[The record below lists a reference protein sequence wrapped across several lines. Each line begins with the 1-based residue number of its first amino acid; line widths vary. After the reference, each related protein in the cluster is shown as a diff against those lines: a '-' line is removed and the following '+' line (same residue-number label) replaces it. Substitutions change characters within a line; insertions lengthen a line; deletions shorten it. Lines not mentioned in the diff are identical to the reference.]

1 MTTISGHHYRGVDE
15 IRHQLDA
22 VRARRGALTL
32 VTGIVA
38 VVSVLLGS
46 LLVLALMLG
55 YWPDQPP
62 RMLRWVMLGLTCS
75 VWAAAFF
82 WFIIRAMSRKY
93 NHAQVARFVEEATPE
108 ARNDLI
114 NAILLSRD
122 RDQVSPELVQQAIYE
137 AVRHSRKLD
146 LNRSVSLQ
154 QLQRWGIALAASAVL
169 LIAFIALQGGAFKRG
184 LLAAMSPAAFVPHQ
198 NAIELLSLEPGDTT
212 KFAKETV
219 TVVARI
225 RNESGL
231 DLPAEVLFADQD
243 EPKAMAASEGN
254 TVFAL
259 PIGEVGQTRQYA
271 VRIGDSRWPT
281 DKEWYTITVLKKVK
295 IDGLDLAYRYPPYTN
310 LGERTVKNADG
321 SIQAPIGSTAT
332 VTVRVSE
339 PVPAAVL
346 NVQEASPITMVRSLS
361 GTSFSADLPVNANG
375 SYHVTLCDQSGRII
389 QRLPDLGEE
398 PGTMDAFSASGRSL
412 AKGYYSI
419 TALPDTPPKVDFLVP
434 NRDTNVAPGGK
445 LKLRVKF
452 SDKYGLTCA
461 ALEHGFEGQKFTPVP
476 TFVPPF
482 GAKTELEYDFEL
494 DLKDY
499 KKGDEIVYFAT
510 VEDNRHLPHLN
521 LGRQKSE
528 SKHYKVVIQDPAQ
541 VAAEKSQRY
550 EELRA
555 RLMAIL
561 KMQEEQA
568 VANKIAAKLAGLE
581 ELKTSGSGLASGQRK
596 IKASL
601 AELAADKRLFD
612 DEMATIQ
619 EAIGVLGNNEGQL
632 AIDQAMVISSLAAI
646 EGRDKAC
653 DVLAKTQRQIIER
666 LQTLLAIMPSLGKG
680 EQEKKEAKT
689 GADLPPDVKEKL
701 EKLKN
706 DLDRFKEE
714 ERKILAATER
724 LSKKPIDN
732 LTPEDEKMLKDL
744 EMAQDKL
751 DKFINEAV
759 TDFSQLAQQ
768 DFANPTM
775 MKELLAIKSDVTMA
789 KDALSKKATEIATA
803 LEDNGIENA
812 KTLTAN
818 IEKWLS
824 DKPDREK
831 WSMEAPD
838 EQSKTEQAELPTE
851 LEDLV
856 GDLLEQEEDL
866 FEEMEDQT
874 SKYTMSGDKGIGWD
888 ALDGPIANMNAQGV
902 TGNQLPN
909 PNEMGGRSGEG
920 RTGKSSG
927 EFVEDKA
934 VGKGG
939 RRTPTR
945 LSPEPFQ
952 KGQVNDQSTEPPGG
966 ATGGGKLSG
975 SGEEGLEGPVP
986 PPLAQEMKR
995 LAGKQA
1001 SLLNRA
1007 ERIQSK
1013 FAVNDHSNFKLM
1025 EAITLMSRVKS
1036 DLDNYR
1042 YRNVLRARDTTVGA
1056 IQQAGLLMTGKI
1068 DVAAD
1073 STSRMPKHIREDIAD
1088 AMKGKLPEEFR
1099 DPLEQ
1104 YYRRLNEAGTK

>member
-1 MTTISGHHYRGVDE
+1 MTTLSGHHYRGVDE
-15 IRHQLDA
+15 ILHQLDA
-22 VRARRGALTL
+22 VRARRSALTL

-38 VVSVLLGS
+38 VVSVLLCS
-46 LLVLALMLG
+46 LLLLALMLG

-62 RMLRWVMLGLTCS
+62 RTLRWGLQGLACLL
-75 VWAAAFF
+75 WAAAFY
-82 WFIIRAMSRKY
+82 WFIVRTVMRKE

-137 AVRHSRKLD
+137 AVRHTRKLN
-146 LNRSVSLQ
+146 LTRAVSLQ
-154 QLQRWGIALAASAVL
+154 QLQKWGIALAGSAVL
-169 LIAFIALQGGAFKRG
+169 LIAFIALQPGAFKRG
-184 LLAAMSPAAFVPHQ
+184 LLAAMSPGAYVPHQ
-198 NAIELLSLEPGDTT
+198 NSIELLSLDPGDTT
-212 KFAKETV
+212 KFAQEKV
-219 TVVARI
+219 TIIARI
-225 RNESGL
+225 RNELGQ
-231 DLPAEVLFADQD
+231 DLPAEVIFADQD
-243 EPKAMAASEGN
+243 EPKPMVASEGN

-259 PIGEVGQTRQYA
+259 PIAEIAQTRQYA

-295 IDGLDLAYRYPPYTN
+295 VEGLDLAYRYPAYTK
-310 LGERTVKNADG
+310 LGERKVTNADG
-321 SIQAPIGSTAT
+321 SIQAPMGSTVT

-339 PVPAAVL
+339 PIPAAVL
-346 NVQEASPITMVRSLS
+346 NVQDASPLSMVRSIN
-361 GTSFSADLPVNANG
+361 GTSFSADLPVSANG
-375 SYHVTLCDQSGRII
+375 SYHVTLCDQTGRII

-398 PGTMDAFSASGRSL
+398 PGSLNAFSASGRSL
-412 AKGYYSI
+412 ARGYYSI
-419 TALPDTPPKVDFLVP
+419 TALPDTPPKVDILAP
-434 NRDTNVAPGGK
+434 NRDTNVAPGQK
-445 LKLRVKF
+445 LKLRIKF
-452 SDKYGLTCA
+452 SDKYGMTTA
-461 ALEHGFEGQKFTPVP
+461 SLEHGFEGQKLTAVP
-476 TFVPPF
+476 TFMPPLSD
-482 GAKTELEYDFEL
+482 KTELEYDFDL

-499 KKGDEIVYFAT
+499 KKGDEIVYFAA

-528 SKHYKVVIQDPAQ
+528 SKRYKVVIQDPTA
-541 VAAEKSQRY
+541 VAAEKAQRY

-568 VANKIAAKLAGLE
+568 VSNKVAAKLARLE
-581 ELKTSGSGLASGQRK
+581 ELKSTGTGLAGGQGK
-596 IKASL
+596 IKAAL
-601 AELAADKRLFD
+601 VELAADKRLFD
-612 DEMATIQ
+612 DEMATLQ
-619 EAIGVLGNNEGQL
+619 EAIGVLGNREAHL
-632 AIDQAMVISSLAAI
+632 AVEQALVISSLAAI

-653 DVLAKTQRQIIER
+653 DSLGQTQRQIIDR

-724 LSKKPIDN
+724 LAKKPLDN

-744 EMAQDKL
+744 EVAQDKL

-775 MKELLAIKSDVTMA
+775 MKELLAVKSDVTMA

-838 EQSKTEQAELPTE
+838 EQMKVEQAELPTE

-1013 FAVNDHSNFKLM
+1013 FAVNDHSNFKLL
-1025 EAITLMSRVKS
+1025 EAITLMGRVKS
-1036 DLDNYR
+1036 DLENYR

-1056 IQQAGLLMTGKI
+1056 LQQADLLMNGKI

-1073 STSRMPKHIREDIAD
+1073 STSRMPKHVRDDIAD

-1099 DPLEQ
+1099 DPLQQ